1 MAQLNSLVRPMRKTD
16 LAQVKSLILRDRI
29 SNSFIESR
37 LWEMQ
42 YETFNLH
49 EELYVYEVNSEIVSA
64 LYNGANTIPL
74 ETNPESQ
81 LAFANKLIESNRRSS
96 SLLGSVNEVMGLW
109 KILKPYWG
117 IARDVRANQ
126 PLLNI
131 DQPPLLAPDPLVRRA
146 LPREIDL
153 ILPACISMFTE
164 EVGVSP
170 VSAGGL
176 NAYRSRI
183 SELISAGRSLVR
195 IDRGEVVFKAEIGL
209 VTDAVC
215 QVQGVWVPPQ
225 YRGRGYA
232 KAGMAAVVNYARRHF
247 APNVSL
253 YVNDYN
259 ERARAIYKKVGF
271 VQHSTF
277 ATVLF

>member
-1 MAQLNSLVRPMRKTD
+1 MRKTD
-16 LAQVKSLILRDRI
+16 LAQVKSLILRDKI
-29 SNSFIESR
+29 SHSFIESR
-37 LWEMQ
+37 LHQMQ

-49 EELYVYEVNSEIVSA
+49 EEILVYENNNEIVSA

-81 LAFANKLIESNRRSS
+81 VAFAEKLLATNQRSS
-96 SLLGSVNEVMGLW
+96 SLVGPVNEVLGLW
-109 KILKPYWG
+109 KVLKTNWG

-153 ILPACISMFTE
+153 LLPACISMFTE
-164 EVGVSP
+164 EVGISP
-170 VSAGGL
+170 VLAGGL
-176 NAYRSRI
+176 SAYRTRI
-183 SELISAGRSLVR
+183 SELISSGRSLVR
-195 IDRGEVVFKAEIGL
+195 IDRGEVIFKAELGV
-209 VTDAVC
+209 VTDSVC

>member
-1 MAQLNSLVRPMRKTD
+1 MRKAD

-29 SNSFIESR
+29 SHGFIDSR

-42 YETFNLH
+42 YETFNKH
-49 EELYVYEVNSEIVSA
+49 EEILVYESASGIESA
-64 LYNGANTIPL
+64 LYHGANTVPL
-74 ETNPESQ
+74 ETNPASQ
-81 LAFANKLIESNRRSS
+81 DAFAKHLIKGNRRSS
-96 SLLGSVNEVMGLW
+96 SLVGPVNEVLGLW
-109 KILKPYWG
+109 KLLKPHWG

-126 PLLNI
+126 PMLNI

-153 ILPACISMFTE
+153 LLPACISMFTE

-183 SELISAGRSLVR
+183 SELIGAGRSLVR
-195 IDRGEVVFKAEIGL
+195 IDRGEVIFKAEIGL
-209 VTDAVC
+209 ATDAVC

-259 ERARAIYKKVGF
+259 ERARTIYKKVGF